1 MRITRVRKPQQD
13 SQVERVLLTQQ
24 PEDYAASRL
33 PRRGAACFLW
43 EMLVQPALALTT
55 TEIGVGAIA
64 VAVVAFLWMWWR
76 SRRAQDD
83 FLHALREL
91 GFASSAPVPP
101 LPRPFFSA
109 RTGLLNP
116 QTPITLVLGTSNDDD
131 PKALRESTNGIGVI
145 LPNQARFSEAWM
157 GRWEKLSLAHNTAFT
172 IGAAEAPD
180 DVRRLQT
187 GSIFLFFDVPHSRKA
202 LALLLGSIRSN
213 LP

>member
-1 MRITRVRKPQQD
+1 M
-13 SQVERVLLTQQ
+13 S
-24 PEDYAASRL
+24 
-33 PRRGAACFLW
+33 
-43 EMLVQPALALTT
+43 VQPVLALST
-55 TEIGVGAIA
+55 TEIGLGAIG

-76 SRRAQDD
+76 TRRMQDD

-91 GFASSAPVPP
+91 GFAAGAPVPH

-116 QTPITLVLGTSNDDD
+116 NTPITLVLGASNDDD
-131 PKALRESTNGIGVI
+131 PKSLRESTSGIGVI
-145 LPNQARFSEAWM
+145 LPNQSRFSEAWM

-180 DVRRLQT
+180 DVRRLQN
-187 GSIFLFFDVPHSRKA
+187 GCVFLFFDVPHSRKA
-202 LALLLGSIRSN
+202 LALLLGSLRSN